1 VIKRI
6 IHLVGLVFTLGPLFF
21 ISAQAK
27 EKSPLDAIVI
37 MDSSGS
43 MKYTDPKQLRKPAAK
58 LFINLLG
65 KEDKLSVVSFS
76 SKGWPIRIGK
86 SKTFLTQLKTE
97 KIKDSALKATD
108 RISHKGIHTNIHAA
122 LEKGIEL
129 VKQNKQQNRDPII
142 VLMSD
147 GKMDVGNAATSQTL
161 REKTINDL
169 IPQLKQ
175 NNIKVYSIAFTQQS
189 DQQLLQQVA
198 EETDGRYALAESDDV
213 LHKVFAKIFE
223 QSKEPNMLPLT
234 ENKFM
239 VDSSIEEITIIA
251 NKKDDKSKIFLES
264 PKGKRISSKEKN
276 KKMKWFVSSSFDMI
290 TMTKPEEGEWKIL
303 FSDNGNKAYIVAN
316 MQLRSDFKYNAE
328 SFYPELTINTWLTKD
343 NETLSN
349 DELIKNLEISLE
361 IEHPDKKLENIQ
373 FTDAAENGVFKTI
386 FKPTL
391 DGIYS
396 ATVIVTSK
404 TFQRQQFFSFKAEM
418 PKEPPPKPEP
428 VIEPVP
434 EPEPEPEPEPAV
446 EPKPEPEPVKPPVE
460 KEAEPEPE
468 SDLVDA
474 LIIFIIGNLILIFIA
489 ANVFFVYRMI
499 KNKKQATTIKDEEQE
514 TAE

>member
-1 VIKRI
+1 VSKSIT
-6 IHLVGLVFTLGPLFF
+6 HLVGLILAISSLFF
-21 ISAQAK
+21 ISAEAK
-27 EKSPLDAIVI
+27 EKLPLDAIVI

-65 KEDKLSVVSFS
+65 REDKLSVVSFS
-76 SKGWPIRIGK
+76 SKGWPIRIGQ
-86 SKTFLTQLKTE
+86 SRTFLTQLKTE
-97 KIKDSALKATD
+97 KIKASALKATD
-108 RISHKGIHTNIHAA
+108 EISHKGFQTNIYAA

-129 VKQNKQQNRDPII
+129 VKQSKQQNRDPII

-147 GKMDVGNAATSQTL
+147 GKMDVGNAAKSQLL
-161 REKTINDL
+161 REKIISEL
-169 IPQLKQ
+169 IPQLKE
-175 NNIKVYSIAFTQQS
+175 NGIKVYSIAFTQKS

-239 VDSSIEEITIIA
+239 VDASIQEITIIA
-251 NKKDDKSKIFLES
+251 NKKNSKSKIFLES
-264 PKGKRISSKEKN
+264 SNGKRYNVKTKN
-276 KKMKWFVSSSFDMI
+276 KNMKWFVSNSFDMI
-290 TMTKPEEGEWKIL
+290 TITKPEEGEWKIL
-303 FSDNGNKAYIVAN
+303 FSGDGNKAYIVAN
-316 MQLRSDFKYNAE
+316 MQLRTDYQYNTE
-328 SFYPELTINTWLTKD
+328 SFYPELIIKTWLIKD

-349 DELIKNLEISLE
+349 NELINNLEINIE
-361 IEHPDKKLENIQ
+361 IEHPDKKLENLK
-373 FTDAAENGVFKTI
+373 FSSAAKNGVFKTL
-386 FKPTL
+386 FKPTM

-404 TFQRQQFFSFKAEM
+404 TFQRQQFFSFRAKI

-428 VIEPVP
+428 AVEPEPVP
-434 EPEPEPEPEPAV
+434 EPIIEA
-446 EPKPEPEPVKPPVE
+446 EPEPVKPVIE
-460 KEAEPEPE
+460 KEAAPEEVKAEPE

-474 LIIFIIGNLILIFIA
+474 LIIFIIGNLILIFIG
-489 ANVFFVYRMI
+489 ANAFFVYRMI
-499 KNKKQATTIKDEEQE
+499 KNKKQPVKTEDKTE
-514 TAE
+514 